1 MSIKKNGASS
11 VYHKRTFYI
20 VLIYL
25 FVNLHASII
34 KENKFWETFLVKYL
48 DNIFQSNNEENSLTI
63 TADNTATRLT
73 DTIGA
78 EINYVLNS

>member
-1 MSIKKNGASS
+1 M
-11 VYHKRTFYI
+11 YHKRTFYI

-25 FVNLHASII
+25 FGNLHASII
-34 KENKFWETFLVKYL
+34 KEKKFWETFLVKYL